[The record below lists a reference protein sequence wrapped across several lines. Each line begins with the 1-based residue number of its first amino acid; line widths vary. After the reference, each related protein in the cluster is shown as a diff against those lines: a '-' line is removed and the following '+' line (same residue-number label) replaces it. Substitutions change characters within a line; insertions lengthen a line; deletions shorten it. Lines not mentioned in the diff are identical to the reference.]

1 MTATAAPLTTGQLAV
16 LDLDTEEVTQ
26 LGLAGVSPHY
36 VSTGHLVYA
45 VEDGSVR
52 AVPFD
57 TASLTVT
64 GNPVPLIEGVSV
76 KQRGAANFS
85 LSDNGRLVYA
95 LGAGGGVIERSL
107 VWVDRAGEETPILAS
122 ICYRP
127 SCDVLSNAFT
137 DDPDRMNS
145 GVFPMR
151 AVFTLWLTAFTA
163 AGILRPAPLPVFTDV
178 TAQSGIRF
186 VHNNGSFGKKYLPET
201 VGGGAVFFDADND
214 GWQDLLLVNS
224 MNWPGRGGA
233 DPSLPALYRNNRNG
247 TFSDV
252 TRGSGL
258 DVELY
263 GIGGAAADFDS
274 DGNID
279 VYVTALGGGRL
290 FRNLG
295 GWRFADVTDG
305 AGVAN
310 TRFSTSAL
318 WFDYDNDARLDLFVA
333 HYIDWTIET
342 DRRCTLDGK
351 NKSYCGPEG
360 YPGQSPTLYRNR
372 GDGMFED
379 VTRRAEL
386 YDPDSKGLGVAILD
400 FDGDDRMDLFLAN
413 DTSPNRL
420 FRNNGDG
427 TFVDQALKAGVA
439 LGENGR
445 PRAGMGVDAADYDDS
460 GRPSLV
466 IGNFTNEKM
475 ALYRNRGRGLFVDMA
490 SRTAI
495 GRASRLSLTFGCF
508 FFDYDLDGRLDIFA
522 ANGHVQDDVQ
532 KVQALISYAQLPHL
546 FRNVGFGH
554 FEHVTAASGAAL
566 QRPMVARGA
575 AYADYDNDGDLDIVV
590 TVSNGPARLLR
601 NDGGNRNNV
610 LRVRTIGTTS
620 NRDGIGA
627 RVDVTAHG
635 VSRWQI
641 VKTGSSYA
649 SQSELPLTFGLG
661 ASTSVSRVRVRWP
674 SGTVDTIEN
683 IAGNQLVTIKEGA
696 GVLRRTAIIRE
707 TP

>member
-1 MTATAAPLTTGQLAV
+1 MLECSILLMRAIFLLVLAVYTTAAV
-16 LDLDTEEVTQ
+16 LP
-26 LGLAGVSPHY
+26 A
-36 VSTGHLVYA
+36 
-45 VEDGSVR
+45 
-52 AVPFD
+52 
-57 TASLTVT
+57 AS
-64 GNPVPLIEGVSV
+64 
-76 KQRGAANFS
+76 R
-85 LSDNGRLVYA
+85 
-95 LGAGGGVIERSL
+95 
-107 VWVDRAGEETPILAS
+107 
-122 ICYRP
+122 
-127 SCDVLSNAFT
+127 
-137 DDPDRMNS
+137 
-145 GVFPMR
+145 
-151 AVFTLWLTAFTA
+151 
-163 AGILRPAPLPVFTDV
+163 PVFTDV
-178 TAQSGIRF
+178 TVQSGIRF
-186 VHNNGSFGKKYLPET
+186 VHNNGAFGQKYLPESI
-201 VGGGAVFFDADND
+201 GAGVLVLDIDND

-263 GIGGAAADFDS
+263 GMGGAAADFDS

-279 VYVTALGGGRL
+279 LYVTALGGGRL
-290 FRNLG
+290 FRNVG
-295 GWRFADVTDG
+295 GGRFADVTDA

-342 DRRCTLDGK
+342 DRRCSLDGK
-351 NKSYCGPEG
+351 NKSYCGPED

-372 GDGMFED
+372 GDGTFED

-386 YDPDSKGLGVAILD
+386 YDPDSKGLGVAVLD
-400 FDGDDRMDLFLAN
+400 FDGDDQMDLFVAN

-427 TFVDQALKAGVA
+427 TFVDQALEAGVA
-439 LGENGR
+439 FGESGR

-466 IGNFTNEKM
+466 VGNFTSEKM

-495 GRASRLSLTFGCF
+495 GRASLLSLTFGCF

-532 KVQALISYAQLPHL
+532 NVQVLISHAQLPHL
-546 FRNVGFGH
+546 FRNVGFGR
-554 FEHVTAASGAAL
+554 FEHVTAGSGDAL
-566 QRPMVARGA
+566 RRPMVARGT
-575 AYADYDNDGDLDIVV
+575 AYTDYDNDGDLDIVV
-590 TVSNGPARLLR
+590 AVNNGPARLLR
-601 NDGGNRNNV
+601 NDGGNLNNV
-610 LRVRTIGTTS
+610 LRVRTIGTVS

-661 ASTSVSRVRVRWP
+661 ASTSASRVQVRWP
-674 SGTVDTIEN
+674 SGTVDAIEN
-683 IAGNQLVTIKEGA
+683 VAGNQLVTIEEGA
-696 GVLRRTAIIRE
+696 GVVHRTAFIRQ